1 MPAVP
6 RRGSLAVLDSGA
18 DAPRLSL
25 QSQRIFRPSAGD
37 GQGARSILVS
47 LVRRA
52 NSGGETSRQ
61 RRRTTGHG
69 RTDGLRREKREKDG
83 IFWEG
88 QVFSMD
94 TISGVCASCRQPA
107 RWVVTAIAM
116 CNASLSSELASALK
130 ENSFG
135 LKDYQVIRETQLES
149 VATVVLL
156 EGDTITV
163 SLSPRGFEVG
173 SLIGF
178 LFFFRI
184 SLTIVKTRS
193 WTRRPRQST
202 RHSSSCW
209 LPSVQL
215 IISRANG
222 LCSHDSKNSQ
232 PLVRTRGICP
242 AEPAGCDK

>member
-18 DAPRLSL
+18 DAPGLSL

-83 IFWEG
+83 IFREG

-135 LKDYQVIRETQLES
+135 LKNYRVIRETQLES

-178 LFFFRI
+178 LFFFASPSRSSKLGPGQGDRGRPRDTRAAAGFPQS
-184 SLTIVKTRS
+184 SLSSREPTGFVLTTRRTRS
-193 WTRRPRQST
+193 R
-202 RHSSSCW
+202 
-209 LPSVQL
+209 
-215 IISRANG
+215 
-222 LCSHDSKNSQ
+222 
-232 PLVRTRGICP
+232 
-242 AEPAGCDK
+242 